1 MRWYDWVRKM
11 LVPGLALWAAWGF
24 FSVDPVV
31 AQLSNFSGF
40 GSGLTGQST
49 SRTSSGGGGI
59 SAASG
64 LGSISGQSISGQFM
78 DLGNVNTA
86 SQMLGTTSNQGFVGA
101 DSSDI
106 STVMSMLQG
115 ASGRTSTRGGTG
127 GLTSFGLNARGLS
140 GLMGNRNRSTNR
152 GITSRTRTGR
162 NQQDPIRSA
171 LKVGFDVPQLE
182 FGSGGEAGTASVS
195 AAKSFA
201 SAAAR
206 MPGAAVEI
214 NVQGRM
220 AVLQGTVPSDRDRLL
235 AERLALLEPGIERV
249 ENRLTV
255 VAPSP

>member
-1 MRWYDWVRKM
+1 MRSYDWVRKT
-11 LVPGLALWAAWGF
+11 LLPGVALWAAWGV
-24 FSVDPVV
+24 FSVDPVI
-31 AQLSNFSGF
+31 AQIGGSFSGF

-49 SRTSSGGGGI
+49 SRTSSSRGGL
-59 SAASG
+59 STTSQ
-64 LGSISGQSISGQFM
+64 LGSMSGQFM

-106 STVMSMLQG
+106 SAVMSLLQG
-115 ASGRTSTRGGTG
+115 ATGRTSTRGGIG
-127 GLTSFGLNARGLS
+127 GLTSSGLNTRGLS
-140 GLMGNRNRSTNR
+140 GLTGSRNRTTNR
-152 GITSRTRTGR
+152 GITSQSRMDR

-182 FGSGGEAGTASVS
+182 FGSGGEPGAVGVS

-201 SAAAR
+201 SAATR

-214 NVQGRM
+214 TVQGRM

>member
-1 MRWYDWVRKM
+1 MRWCDWVRKT
-11 LVPGLALWAAWGF
+11 LLTGLALWAAWGF
-24 FSVDPVV
+24 LFVDPVV
-31 AQLSNFSGF
+31 AQLSGNFSGF

-49 SRTSSGGGGI
+49 SRTSSSRGGI
-59 SAASG
+59 STTSQ
-64 LGSISGQSISGQFM
+64 LGSMSGQFM

-86 SQMLGTTSNQGFVGA
+86 AQMLGTTGNQGFVGA
-101 DSSDI
+101 DRSDI
-106 STVMSMLQG
+106 SNVMSMLQG
-115 ASGRTSTRGGTG
+115 ATGRTSTRGGTG
-127 GLTSFGLNARGLS
+127 GLTSFGLNTRGLS
-140 GLMGNRNRSTNR
+140 GLTGSRNRTTNR
-152 GITSRTRTGR
+152 GATSRTRTGG

-182 FGSGGEAGTASVS
+182 FGSGGEAGAASVS

-214 NVQGRM
+214 TVQGRM
-220 AVLQGTVPSDRDRLL
+220 AVLQGTVPSDRDRML

-255 VAPSP
+255 AAPSP